1 MSGHRRG
8 REVLTVVEPGGKSQ
22 GGAKPRSAIGHTA
35 DSRSASLEERV
46 TSPDDAIEALRS
58 IRDEFAAFCA
68 SRGRASEADTRA
80 KVIDRVLREVLGWP
94 DVDLSREDRVA
105 DGWLDYSLRV
115 RTRPFVTVEA
125 KREGITFELPG
136 ETKPKTLKLSGT
148 LLTDLH
154 VRDAVLQVHSYC
166 VEIGSRYAIA
176 TNGYAWVVFRA
187 IREDLPWR
195 EGSARVFYSID
206 SILENF
212 TSYWNLLSYEALING
227 SLDTEFGS
235 PIRVQRR
242 LDRVIASLF
251 NADLP
256 LQRNR
261 LHAQLF
267 PIIRHVFEDIG
278 DQAQIEVLQDC
289 YVHSASL
296 RIVAED
302 LDIVITD
309 AIPKFP
315 EDQGAEELS
324 SGPDHAGRF
333 ERALTH
339 VLTEHTKG
347 HLFLLLGGIGCGKTT
362 FLKRY
367 QRTVGKDLLT
377 STSFY
382 FHIDFLTPPLD
393 PTELEVF
400 VWRGV
405 LEQIRERYQ
414 SPYLESR
421 SNLKRAFAKDI
432 EALRQTIPRASTD
445 PTAID
450 AALTPYLQKWQ
461 QNLSEYVPR
470 LLTLVASRYGR
481 SVVVF
486 IDNVDQLS
494 PAYQAQVFLL
504 AQRVTRSLGSIT
516 VVSLREESY
525 YSATVQRTFTAYSN
539 RKFHIA
545 SPRFRTLI
553 ASRIRYATGWLES
566 EGAQTS
572 LVGFAPGSRIAIDK
586 AAIGEFL
593 RIVEFSIFEQNHNIA
608 RLIEALCFGNMRLAL
623 EMFATFLGSGATDV
637 DKMLRIYRREG
648 AYFVAFHEF
657 LKSIML
663 GDRRYY
669 KEAQSPIMNVFD
681 CGPEKNSSHFTT
693 LRVLKYL
700 RTLRGQATPEGQGYC
715 DLAGVVGAMEDVFD
729 NREDV
734 IRCLNRLVV
743 RQLVETDTRS
753 TESIRNAAAVR
764 VTSAGLYYLTYLA
777 RSFAY
782 LDLVLQDT
790 PLNAPE
796 VEQELRRS
804 VHEVDNLGGRDED
817 KLRSLEVRFSR
828 VGTFLDYLGKD
839 EEEEQVRLGL
849 NGLENVLTEPIV
861 PPVVAQFK
869 KEKMWIE
876 RRVRENRERVA
887 EDIVQ
892 APPDETLEDPDSA
905 SEAGEEGSGQAG

>member
-1 MSGHRRG
+1 M
-8 REVLTVVEPGGKSQ
+8 TVN
-22 GGAKPRSAIGHTA
+22 
-35 DSRSASLEERV
+35 
-46 TSPDDAIEALRS
+46 PDTAIEALRS
-58 IRDEFAAFCA
+58 IRDEFARFCA
-68 SRGRASEADTRA
+68 HRGRASEADTRA

-94 DVDLSREDRVA
+94 EIDISREDRVP
-105 DGWLDYSLRV
+105 DGYLDYSLRIH
-115 RTRPFVTVEA
+115 TRRFITVEA
-125 KREGITFELPG
+125 KREGIAFELPG
-136 ETKPKTLKLSGT
+136 DSKAKTLKLSGA
-148 LLTDLH
+148 LLTDQL
-154 VRDAVLQVHSYC
+154 VREAVLQVHSYC
-166 VEIGSRYAIA
+166 VESGSRYAIA
-176 TNGYAWVVFRA
+176 TNGYAWIVFRA
-187 IREDLPWR
+187 IREDMPWR
-195 EGSARVFYSID
+195 EGAARVFYSID
-206 SILENF
+206 AILEHF
-212 TSYWNLLSYEALING
+212 TSFWNILSYEALITG
-227 SLDTEFGS
+227 SLDAEFGS

-242 LDRVIASLF
+242 LDRVTGSLF

-267 PIIRHVFEDIG
+267 PLIRHVFEDIG
-278 DQAQIEVLQDC
+278 DQAQIEVLQAC

-309 AIPKFP
+309 AIPKFL
-315 EDQGAEELS
+315 EDQGAEEVS

-333 ERALTH
+333 EGAITH
-339 VLTEHTKG
+339 AVTEHTKG

-367 QRTVGKDLLT
+367 QRTVGKDLLD
-377 STSFY
+377 SKSFY
-382 FHIDFLTPPLD
+382 FHIDFLTAPLD
-393 PTELEVF
+393 PSELEAF
-400 VWRGV
+400 VWREV
-405 LEQIRERYQ
+405 LGQIRGRYA

-432 EALRQTIPRASTD
+432 EALRQTIP
-445 PTAID
+445 PTSRDSGAFD
-450 AALTPYLQKWQ
+450 AALTPHLQKWQ
-461 QNLSEYVPR
+461 HNPSDYVPR
-470 LLTLVASRYGR
+470 LLTVAGSRYGR

-494 PAYQAQVFLL
+494 PTYQAQIFLL
-504 AQRVTRSLGSIT
+504 AQRATRSLGSIT

-553 ASRIRYATGWLES
+553 ASRIQYATRWLES
-566 EGAQTS
+566 EGAQAS
-572 LVGFAPGSRIAIDK
+572 LPGFAPGNRIAIDK

-623 EMFATFLGSGATDV
+623 EMFTTFLGSGATDV

-657 LKSIML
+657 VKSIML

-693 LRVLKYL
+693 LRLLKYL

-715 DLAGVVGAMEDVFD
+715 ELARVVGAMEDVFD
-729 NREDV
+729 NREDAV
-734 IRCLNRLVV
+734 RCLNRLVV

-753 TESIRNAAAVR
+753 TESIRNAVTAR
-764 VTSAGLYYLTYLA
+764 VTAAGLYYLAYLGQ
-777 RSFAY
+777 SFAY

-790 PLNAPE
+790 PLNAPD

-804 VHEVDNLGGRDED
+804 VDQVDNLGGRDEE
-817 KLRSLEVRFSR
+817 KLQRMDVRFAR
-828 VGTFLDYLGKD
+828 VDTFLRYLSR
-839 EEEEQVRLGL
+839 EEEEERARLGL
-849 NGLENVLTEPIV
+849 DRLESMLAEPIM
-861 PPVVAQFK
+861 PPVVAQLS
-869 KEKMWIE
+869 KERRWIE
-876 RRVRENRERVA
+876 RRLRENRERVA
-887 EDIVQ
+887 EDVVQ
-892 APPDETLEDPDSA
+892 AAQGESLEDSDGG
-905 SEAGEEGSGQAG
+905 SEPSGSEGGDGQGK